1 MSASAAAGSARKRT
15 FAALQ
20 VRNFRLYIL
29 GQTISQAGTWMQ
41 AIGQGWLVL
50 RLTGSGTALGI
61 VIACQALPVLFF
73 APAGGLLVDRVDK
86 QKLLIITQVLSGVLA
101 LALWVLTATDT
112 VEVWMVYGLGL
123 MLGFVLVFDNPVRQS
138 MPIELVGPELLTN
151 AVSLNNINFNVSR
164 VFGPA
169 LAGITIRQFGISP
182 CFLFNGITYGT
193 VVIALLMLRKSEL
206 QIQPRQ
212 ARARRQVREGLRY
225 VWRTPQL
232 RVPVILMFV
241 VGMLTYETAVTL
253 PLLAKDTF
261 KGGAGT
267 YSLFTAA
274 MGIGAVVVGL
284 GYAARMNVT
293 RRLLLRVTVVLGLF
307 MFVCAAAPTQGIE
320 LAALVA
326 LGGASVTF
334 LVAANATLQLATP
347 PEMRGRVLALWSM
360 AFMGSTPIGGPIVGW
375 IGEHAGPRWSMFVG
389 GAAPLVA
396 AAVAWPILARL
407 HGGLGIGS
415 SPETA
420 VAAAAAAA
428 DRAGR

>member
-1 MSASAAAGSARKRT
+1 
-15 FAALQ
+15 
-20 VRNFRLYIL
+20 VRNFRLYII

-50 RLTGSGTALGI
+50 RLTGSGTALGV

-86 QKLLIITQVLSGVLA
+86 QKLLIVTQVLSGVLA
-101 LALWVLTATDT
+101 LVLWALTATDT
-112 VEVWMVYGLGL
+112 VEVWMVYGLAL

-169 LAGITIRQFGISP
+169 LAGVTIRQFGISP
-182 CFLFNGITYGT
+182 CFLLNGVTYGT
-193 VVIALLMLRKSEL
+193 VVIALLLLRTGEL
-206 QIQPRQ
+206 HIQPRQ
-212 ARARRQVREGLRY
+212 PRARRQVRAGMRY

-261 KGGAGT
+261 RGGAGT

-274 MGIGAVVVGL
+274 MGVGAVIVGL

-293 RRLLLRVTVVLGLF
+293 RGLLLRVTVVLGVF
-307 MFVCAAAPTQGIE
+307 MFACAAAPTQGFEI
-320 LAALVA
+320 AALVA

-389 GAAPLVA
+389 GAGPVVA
-396 AAVAWPILARL
+396 AAVAWPMLARL
-407 HGGLGIGS
+407 HGGLDIGS
-415 SPETA
+415 SPATA

-428 DRAGR
+428 AADDARL